1 MKNRSLLTR
10 IFVFATLLTLSM
22 ALTSVASAFAQGTV
36 VVANRGSKSI
46 SVIDVKS
53 DTVIGTY
60 PLPDNGEPMYIVSS
74 PRRKRVFVGDRA
86 NDWVVVFRRRDF
98 SVETTVPAGDGVFHM
113 WADPT
118 ERQLWVVNDV
128 DKTLTVINTK
138 TLAVI
143 TTIPTPA
150 DLVAAGGRPHDVIL
164 DPVSRFAYITMIGL
178 PGPDV
183 VVQYSTATF
192 AEVGRTEVG
201 EDPHL
206 SLARQNH
213 LLYAPCQNTGNV
225 FVLDRDTLAPVVPPL
240 TIPGAHGA
248 GMARN
253 GKTFYTTNI
262 SGGGVSGLVAID
274 TDTNVVLGATD
285 TGNPPIPTP
294 HNIAL
299 TPDGKKLYVTHS
311 GAMANQVTVYTA
323 TRKNLMPVFSQTV
336 TVGLN
341 PFGIVY
347 VP

>member
-1 MKNRSLLTR
+1 MKIRSLPIR
-10 IFVFATLLTLSM
+10 MFVFAALLACGLV
-22 ALTSVASAFAQGTV
+22 LTTVASAFAHGKI
-36 VVANRGSKSI
+36 VVANRASRSL
-46 SVIDVKS
+46 SVIAVKT
-53 DTVIGTY
+53 DMVIGTY
-60 PLPDNGEPMYIVSS
+60 PLPDSGEPMYVVSL
-74 PRRKRVFVGDRA
+74 PRRNRVFVGDRA
-86 NDWVVVFRRRDF
+86 NNRVVVFNRRNF
-98 SVETTVPAGDGVFHM
+98 SVETTVPAGGGVFHM

-118 ERQLWVVNDV
+118 ERQLWVVNDA
-128 DKTLTVINTK
+128 DKTLTVIDTK

-192 AEVGRTEVG
+192 SEVGRTEVG

-206 SLARQNH
+206 SLVRQTH
-213 LLYAPCQNTGNV
+213 LLYVPCQNTGNV

-240 TIPGAHGA
+240 VIPGAHGA

-253 GKTFYTTNI
+253 GKRFYTTNI
-262 SGGGVSGLVAID
+262 SGGGVGGLVAID
-274 TDTNVVLGATD
+274 TNTNVVLGATD

-299 TPDGKKLYVTHS
+299 TPNGEKLYVTHS
-311 GAMANQVTVYTA
+311 GATANQVTVYRA
-323 TRKNLMPVFSQTV
+323 TQDDAVPVFV
-336 TVGLN
+336 GAIAVGLN
-341 PFGIVY
+341 PFGLAY